1 MTSLHHQQTVVV
13 VIVVVVVVVVFKL
26 FHLSVF
32 ISCVITICSVS
43 LVVVLVLPAVVQ
55 QLQSSMT
62 ANRAAV
68 PSIAAASSAA
78 AVAPFSTG
86 ASPAPAPPRPTAA
99 AVPPAAT
106 SDEVDEEKFQVL
118 TLKCT

>member
-43 LVVVLVLPAVVQ
+43 LVVLVLPAVVQ